1 MGAARER
8 MLSYTLRRIVAVVP
22 VVLVVISIVFL
33 LIHMAPGDPLS
44 LLLSEEA
51 SEEII
56 QAVRQKWGLDQ
67 PLWVQYLNYLTIIFK
82 GDLGISLKYGDP
94 VLTVILSR
102 LPATIELAIAAM
114 LIAIVIAVPLG
125 LWAGSRPNSWID
137 NIGSTFGFTGI
148 SMPSFWLGIML
159 ILLFSGVLNLLPSS
173 GRDEFG
179 VADDPITGL
188 YLLDSLLRLDSK
200 QVRDA
205 IVHLIMPAAALGI
218 NMVGMLMRVTRSSI
232 IDVMHEDYITTAR
245 AKGATERQV
254 LWKHGFKNAF
264 IPVLTVVGLELGALL
279 SGSIIIETVFAWPGI
294 GSLLI
299 SAINSRDYPLVIG
312 TILTY
317 TLAFVVINF
326 VIDVVYPLVDPRI
339 RLS

>member
-1 MGAARER
+1 

-22 VVLVVISIVFL
+22 VVLLVISIVFL

-67 PLWVQYLNYLTIIFK
+67 PLWIQYLNYLTIIFK

-102 LPATIELAIAAM
+102 LPATIELAVAAM

-137 NIGSTFGFTGI
+137 NLGSSFGFIGI
-148 SMPSFWLGIML
+148 SMPGFWLGIML
-159 ILLFSGVLNLLPSS
+159 ILLLSGVLNLVPSS
-173 GRDEFG
+173 GRDNFG
-179 VADDPITGL
+179 VAEEPITGL
-188 YLLDSLLRLDSK
+188 YLLDSLLYLDSA
-200 QVRDA
+200 QARDA
-205 IVHLIMPAAALGI
+205 ITHLIMPAAALGI

-232 IDVMHEDYITTAR
+232 IEIMHEDYITTAR

-254 LWKHGFKNAF
+254 LWRHGFKNAF
-264 IPVLTVVGLELGALL
+264 IPVLTVVGLELGTLL
-279 SGSIIIETVFAWPGI
+279 SGSIIIETVFAWPGT

-299 SAINSRDYPLVIG
+299 SAINSRDYPLVVG
-312 TILTY
+312 AILTY
-317 TLAFVVINF
+317 TLAFVFINF
-326 VIDVVYPLVDPRI
+326 IIDLIYPIVDPRI

>member
-1 MGAARER
+1 
-8 MLSYTLRRIVAVVP
+8 MLSYALRRIVAIVP
-22 VVLVVISIVFL
+22 VVLLVVSIVFL

-51 SEEII
+51 SEATI

-67 PLWVQYLNYLTIIFK
+67 PLWIQYVNYLTIVFK

-114 LIAIVIAVPLG
+114 VIAIVIAVPLG

-137 NIGSTFGFTGI
+137 NIGSTFGFLGI

-173 GRDEFG
+173 ARDEFG

-188 YLLDSLLRLDSK
+188 YLIDSLIRLDGK
-200 QVRDA
+200 QLRDA
-205 IVHLIMPAAALGI
+205 FAHLIMPAAALGI

-254 LWKHGFKNAF
+254 LWKHGLKNAF
-264 IPVLTVVGLELGALL
+264 IPVLTVVGLELGVLL
-279 SGSIIIETVFAWPGI
+279 SGSIIIETVFAWPGT

-317 TLAFVVINF
+317 TLTFVFINF
-326 VIDVVYPLVDPRI
+326 VIDLVYPLVDPRI

>member
-1 MGAARER
+1 

-22 VVLVVISIVFL
+22 VVLLVISIVFL

-67 PLWVQYLNYLTIIFK
+67 PLWIQYLNYLTIIFK

-102 LPATIELAIAAM
+102 LPATIELAVAAM

-188 YLLDSLLRLDSK
+188 YLLDSLLRLDGK

-205 IVHLIMPAAALGI
+205 AVHLIMPAAALGI